1 MSERVSERVS
11 DRVRAPGAGSTR
23 RVVLLLGSAQT
34 LAWASSFYL
43 PALLAAPMAR
53 ELGLEVATVFLAFS
67 LALVL
72 SAVVGPATGRFIDRH
87 GGRHLLM
94 GTSLLFA
101 AGLALLGWVQGPWSL
116 FAAWAVIGVAMG
128 AGLYDAAFA
137 GLVWLYGRASRD
149 PITGITLL
157 AGFASTVG
165 WPLTAWMS
173 DEWGWRGA
181 CFGWAALHVVLGL
194 PLNAL
199 LPRRRQPPP
208 AWAGEATEVAP
219 AAKSATGTK
228 AGAAPTSITASTAM
242 PQSAST
248 SALATASPAATAPI
262 PVTAPATPAAAAAS
276 VAPAA
281 VPWKPLLLLAFIF
294 ATTRFVSTGI
304 GAHLP
309 GLLMAAG
316 ATLAAAVAAGT
327 LVGPAQVAGRVL
339 EFGLLRKWH
348 PLLSARLAALGP
360 PLGMGAL
367 LVFGLPAAAPFALLH
382 GAGNGI
388 ITIAKGT
395 LPLAMFGPQGYGTR
409 QGWLSM
415 PAQSVQAFAPWLFGL
430 ALQSSPR
437 TVMVMACAVSLSA
450 VGALLL
456 LRMPRQP

>member
-1 MSERVSERVS
+1 MT
-11 DRVRAPGAGSTR
+11 TR
-23 RVVLLLGSAQT
+23 RNVLLLGSAQT

-53 ELGLEVATVFLAFS
+53 ELGLAVATVFLAFS

-72 SAVVGPATGRFIDRH
+72 SALVGPACGRFIDRR

-94 GTSLLFA
+94 ATNVLFA
-101 AGLALLGWVQGPWSL
+101 AGLALLGLAQGPWTL
-116 FAAWAVIGVAMG
+116 FAAWAVVGVAMG

-137 GLVWLYGRASRD
+137 SLVWLYGRASRN

-173 DEWGWRGA
+173 GEWGWRGA
-181 CFGWAALHVVLGL
+181 CFGWAALHLVLGL
-194 PLNAL
+194 PLNAC
-199 LPRRRQPPP
+199 LPRARVVLP
-208 AWAGEATEVAP
+208 EA
-219 AAKSATGTK
+219 AAEA
-228 AGAAPTSITASTAM
+228 AAPPRA
-242 PQSAST
+242 P
-248 SALATASPAATAPI
+248 PAATAR
-262 PVTAPATPAAAAAS
+262 PAAAQ
-276 VAPAA
+276 
-281 VPWKPLLLLAFIF
+281 PWTPLLLLAFFF

-309 GLLMAAG
+309 GLLVAAG

-327 LVGPAQVAGRVL
+327 LVGPAQVAGRLL
-339 EFGLLRKWH
+339 EFGLLRRWH

-395 LPLAMFGPQGYGTR
+395 LPLALFGAQGYGAR

-415 PAQSVQAFAPWLFGL
+415 PAQALQAFAPWLFGL
-430 ALQSSPR
+430 ALESSPR
-437 TVMVMACAVSLSA
+437 TVLVMAGSISLAAV
-450 VGALLL
+450 VALLA
-456 LRMPRQP
+456 LRLPKAG

>member
-1 MSERVSERVS
+1 
-11 DRVRAPGAGSTR
+11 
-23 RVVLLLGSAQT
+23 VLLLGSAQT

-53 ELGLEVATVFLAFS
+53 DMGLAVATVFLAFS

-72 SAVVGPATGRFIDRH
+72 SALVGPACGRFIDRQ

-94 GTSLLFA
+94 ATNVLFA
-101 AGLALLGWVQGPWSL
+101 AGLALLGFAQGPWSL
-116 FAAWAVIGVAMG
+116 FAAWAVVGVAMG

-137 GLVWLYGRASRD
+137 SLVWLYGRASRN

-173 DEWGWRGA
+173 GEWGWRGA
-181 CFGWAALHVVLGL
+181 CFGWAALHLVLGL
-194 PLNAL
+194 PLNAC
-199 LPRRRQPPP
+199 LPRAKAVVPDLPIEP
-208 AWAGEATEVAP
+208 AVAAGD
-219 AAKSATGTK
+219 TG
-228 AGAAPTSITASTAM
+228 AASTA
-242 PQSAST
+242 T
-248 SALATASPAATAPI
+248 TN
-262 PVTAPATPAAAAAS
+262 PAAAT
-276 VAPAA
+276 
-281 VPWKPLLLLAFIF
+281 VPWTPLLLLAFFF

-327 LVGPAQVAGRVL
+327 LVGPAQVAGRLL
-339 EFGLLRKWH
+339 EFGLLRRWH

-395 LPLAMFGPQGYGTR
+395 LPLALFGAQGYGAR

-415 PAQSVQAFAPWLFGL
+415 PAQALQAFAPWLFGL
-430 ALQSSPR
+430 ALEASPQ
-437 TVMVMACAVSLSA
+437 TVLVMAGSIGLSA
-450 VGALLL
+450 VAALLL
-456 LRMPRQP
+456 LRLPKAG

>member
-1 MSERVSERVS
+1 
-11 DRVRAPGAGSTR
+11 
-23 RVVLLLGSAQT
+23 
-34 LAWASSFYL
+34 
-43 PALLAAPMAR
+43 MAR
-53 ELGLEVATVFLAFS
+53 DMGLAVATVFLAFS

-72 SAVVGPATGRFIDRH
+72 SALVGPACGRFIDRQ

-94 GTSLLFA
+94 ATNVLFA
-101 AGLALLGWVQGPWSL
+101 AGLALLGFAQGPWSL
-116 FAAWAVIGVAMG
+116 FAAWAVVGVAMG

-137 GLVWLYGRASRD
+137 SLVWLYGRASRN

-173 DEWGWRGA
+173 GEWGWRGA
-181 CFGWAALHVVLGL
+181 CFGWAALHLVLGL
-194 PLNAL
+194 PLNAC
-199 LPRRRQPPP
+199 LPRAKAVVPDLPIEP
-208 AWAGEATEVAP
+208 AVAAGD
-219 AAKSATGTK
+219 TG
-228 AGAAPTSITASTAM
+228 AASTA
-242 PQSAST
+242 T
-248 SALATASPAATAPI
+248 TN
-262 PVTAPATPAAAAAS
+262 PAAAT
-276 VAPAA
+276 
-281 VPWKPLLLLAFIF
+281 VPWTPLLLLAFFF

-327 LVGPAQVAGRVL
+327 LVGPAQVAGRLL
-339 EFGLLRKWH
+339 EFGLLRRWH

-395 LPLAMFGPQGYGTR
+395 LPLALFGAQGYGAR

-415 PAQSVQAFAPWLFGL
+415 PAQALQAFAPWLFGL
-430 ALQSSPR
+430 ALEASPQ
-437 TVMVMACAVSLSA
+437 TVLVMAGSIGLSA
-450 VGALLL
+450 VAALLL
-456 LRMPRQP
+456 LRLPKAG

>member
-1 MSERVSERVS
+1 M
-11 DRVRAPGAGSTR
+11 
-23 RVVLLLGSAQT
+23 LLLGSAQT

-53 ELGLEVATVFLAFS
+53 DMGLAVATVFLAFS

-72 SAVVGPATGRFIDRH
+72 SALVGPACGRFIDRQ

-94 GTSLLFA
+94 ATNVLFA
-101 AGLALLGWVQGPWSL
+101 AGLALLGLAQGPWSL
-116 FAAWAVIGVAMG
+116 FAAWAVVGVAMG

-137 GLVWLYGRASRD
+137 SLVWLYGRGSRN

-173 DEWGWRGA
+173 GEWGWRGA
-181 CFGWAALHVVLGL
+181 CFGWAALHLVLGL
-194 PLNAL
+194 PLNAW
-199 LPRRRQPPP
+199 LPRAKAVVQEPPVEP
-208 AWAGEATEVAP
+208 AVAAGD
-219 AAKSATGTK
+219 
-228 AGAAPTSITASTAM
+228 AGAAPT
-242 PQSAST
+242 
-248 SALATASPAATAPI
+248 ATTN
-262 PVTAPATPAAAAAS
+262 PAAAT
-276 VAPAA
+276 
-281 VPWKPLLLLAFIF
+281 VPWTPLLLLAFFF

-327 LVGPAQVAGRVL
+327 LVGPAQVAGRLL
-339 EFGLLRKWH
+339 EFGLLRRWH

-395 LPLAMFGPQGYGTR
+395 LPLALFGAQGYGAR

-415 PAQSVQAFAPWLFGL
+415 PAQALQAFAPWLFGL
-430 ALQSSPR
+430 ALEASPQ
-437 TVMVMACAVSLSA
+437 TVLVMAGSIGLSA
-450 VGALLL
+450 VAALLL
-456 LRMPRQP
+456 LKLPKAG

>member
-1 MSERVSERVS
+1 MT
-11 DRVRAPGAGSTR
+11 PGAPSTR
-23 RVVLLLGSAQT
+23 PVVLVLGSAQT

-87 GGRHLLM
+87 GGRRLLM
-94 GTSLLFA
+94 GTSALFA
-101 AGLALLGWVQGPWSL
+101 LGLALLGCVQGPWSL
-116 FAAWAVIGVAMG
+116 FAAWALIGVAMG

-137 GLVWLYGRASRD
+137 SLVWLYGRASRD

-173 DEWGWRGA
+173 AEWGWRGA
-181 CFGWAALHVVLGL
+181 CFGWAGLHLLLGL

-199 LPRRRQPPP
+199 LPRQRRASESAPVAASLPP
-208 AWAGEATEVAP
+208 ATEAPVAAAP
-219 AAKSATGTK
+219 A
-228 AGAAPTSITASTAM
+228 PT
-242 PQSAST
+242 
-248 SALATASPAATAPI
+248 
-262 PVTAPATPAAAAAS
+262 
-276 VAPAA
+276 A
-281 VPWKPLLLLAFIF
+281 VPWTPLLLLAFVF

-316 ATLAAAVAAGT
+316 ATLAAAVAVGT

-339 EFGLLRKWH
+339 EFGLLRRWH
-348 PLLSARLAALGP
+348 PLLSARLATLGP

-395 LPLAMFGPQGYGTR
+395 LPLAMFGAQGYGAR

-415 PAQSVQAFAPWLFGL
+415 PAQSLQAFAPWLFGL

-450 VGALLL
+450 VAALLL
-456 LRMPRQP
+456 LRMPKQA